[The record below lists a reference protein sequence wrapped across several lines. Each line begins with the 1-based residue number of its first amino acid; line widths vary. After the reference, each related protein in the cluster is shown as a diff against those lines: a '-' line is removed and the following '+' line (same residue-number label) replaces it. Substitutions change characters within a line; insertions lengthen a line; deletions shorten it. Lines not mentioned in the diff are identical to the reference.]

1 MRRRA
6 VHERGFPGRA
16 ARRQRPSGAA
26 ILSVA
31 RKAGLFV
38 LLAAM
43 IVGFW
48 LAEPAFLNVNNLF
61 SVLQAVAV
69 VAILGVGVTL
79 TLAVD
84 GFDLS
89 IGSIAASAVMAAS
102 YAMVVWQFN
111 AYETI
116 PAGAGHGRHD
126 RPGERPAHRAG
137 RHSRPARHAV
147 VDVPAR
153 RPAADPDRRPLD
165 HIGHD
170 HAKRRDRTR
179 RLRPGLLPAR
189 PGAGCGMSCRCRWSS
204 WPSSRSSSGSSWS
217 ARAGAASSTRSAAT
231 RRRRIWPARRPA
243 ATGLPPMCCR
253 ARWPRSAG

>member
-1 MRRRA
+1 MSDA
-6 VHERGFPGRA
+6 SLPA
-16 ARRQRPSGAA
+16 AARQRPSGAA
-26 ILSVA
+26 ILCVA

-69 VAILGVGVTL
+69 VAILGVGVTM

-89 IGSIAASAVMAAS
+89 IGSVAASAVMAAS

-116 PAGAGHGRHD
+116 PPVLADGRAD
-126 RPGERPAHRAG
+126 RPRERPAYRAR
-137 RHSRPARHAV
+137 RHSRPSGHAV
-147 VDVPAR
+147 
-153 RPAADPDRRPLD
+153 DRCSCS
-165 HIGHD
+165 
-170 HAKRRDRTR
+170 
-179 RLRPGLLPAR
+179 PG
-189 PGAGCGMSCRCRWSS
+189 CS
-204 WPSSRSSSGSSWS
+204 
-217 ARAGAASSTRSAAT
+217 
-231 RRRRIWPARRPA
+231 
-243 ATGLPPMCCR
+243 
-253 ARWPRSAG
+253 